1 MRRIT
6 SIVKRIPRLLHVMI
20 LMIDVVVTRW
30 RRPISLVVV
39 DVLARILIVARV
51 GLSDHT
57 VGSAGSSPRVTW
69 VLCLAWILTILRTIP
84 LHHRGEIVLVSWSQ
98 SQLWWLS

>member
-1 MRRIT
+1 M
-6 SIVKRIPRLLHVMI
+6 KRIPRLLLHVMI

-30 RRPISLVVV
+30 RRSISLVVV

-57 VGSAGSSPRVTW
+57 VGSARSSTW
-69 VLCLAWILTILRTIP
+69 VLSLAWILTILRTIP